1 MTTVGDRT
9 IVGVRML
16 PVGVAIV
23 GVVQG
28 MLEVNRSLGS
38 VIVQLGVQV
47 NVEVSVSMGAA
58 ALA

>member
-1 MTTVGDRT
+1 MTVGDRT